1 MSRHKLP
8 CAQCA
13 QHKLDYERLKDLLK
27 AVNGMLSVLLAENEE
42 DASKTEAELMKLL
55 EKLGNP

>member
-1 MSRHKLP
+1 
-8 CAQCA
+8 
-13 QHKLDYERLKDLLK
+13 
-27 AVNGMLSVLLAENEE
+27 MLSVLLAENEE